1 MTRKTTVTGMN
12 PVMKKAIMIAMNEK
26 SKILRLLILFRNA
39 LYSSGMD
46 SEEILEVI
54 VSMF

>member
-1 MTRKTTVTGMN
+1 MARKTTVTGMN

-46 SEEILEVI
+46 SEEIL
-54 VSMF
+54 

>member
-26 SKILRLLILFRNA
+26 SKILRLLILLRNA

>member
-1 MTRKTTVTGMN
+1 MN

-26 SKILRLLILFRNA
+26 SKILRLSILFRNA